1 MRAKEEYEMKMK
13 FLALFASAVLA
24 MSFGAPGA
32 TAAEKG
38 QWQQTSNGNWQYLET
53 DSSGAVQKAAGWRE
67 IDGKWYY
74 FAQKDGE
81 VEGYKQYERV
91 SGWIKSTPML
101 DPDPLKDYF
110 PCYLQEDGS
119 LKTGWVCIS
128 GYYWKYL
135 DPYTLYYRTG
145 WFKENGNWYYFN
157 TFGSWMH
164 RGWICDNGKWYY
176 SGNDGS
182 LVKNGWV
189 DTVYSGRLMT
199 GNWTGLHYFRKDC
212 SMAVGWEKI
221 GADWY
226 YFKADGSVYNGWLS
240 SGGKWYYLKD
250 GVMQVNA
257 TVDGYQIGSDGVWI
271 R

>member
-1 MRAKEEYEMKMK
+1 MKKK

-38 QWQQTSNGNWQYLET
+38 QWQQTSDGNWQYLET
-53 DSSGAVQKAAGWRE
+53 DSSGAAQKATGWRE

-101 DPDPLKDYF
+101 DPDPIKDYF

-119 LKTGWVCIS
+119 LKTGWVRQPFRAAQS
-128 GYYWKYL
+128 QYDWKYL
-135 DPYTLYYRTG
+135 DPYTLYYHKG
-145 WFKENGNWYYFN
+145 WLKDNGNWYYFN
-157 TFGSWMH
+157 TFGSRMH

-176 SGNDGS
+176 SGEDGS

-189 DTVYSGRLMT
+189 DTVYSGRLLI
-199 GNWTGLHYFRKDC
+199 GNWTGPHYFRKDC
-212 SMAVGWEKI
+212 SMATGWEKI
-221 GADWY
+221 GEDWY

-250 GVMQVNA
+250 GVMQKN
-257 TVDGYQIGSDGVWI
+257 TTIDGYQIGSDGVWI

>member
-1 MRAKEEYEMKMK
+1 
-13 FLALFASAVLA
+13 
-24 MSFGAPGA
+24 
-32 TAAEKG
+32 
-38 QWQQTSNGNWQYLET
+38 
-53 DSSGAVQKAAGWRE
+53 
-67 IDGKWYY
+67 
-74 FAQKDGE
+74 
-81 VEGYKQYERV
+81 
-91 SGWIKSTPML
+91 ML

-145 WFKENGNWYYFN
+145 WFKENGKWYYFN
-157 TFGSWMH
+157 TFGSQMH

-176 SGNDGS
+176 SGEDGS

-189 DTVYSGRLMT
+189 DTVYSGRLLM
-199 GNWTGLHYFRKDC
+199 GNWTGPHYFRKDC
-212 SMAVGWEKI
+212 SMATGWEKI
-221 GADWY
+221 GEDWY

-250 GVMQVNA
+250 GVMQKN
-257 TVDGYQIGSDGVWI
+257 TTIDGYQIGSDGVWI